1 MNVLTYHN
9 YIVKSAYMEIDNKI
23 MEGIMVPEKNVTKH
37 LWNIWTHWWTARRKA
52 VYMFITNTSEKDNK
66 YAKAEISKNV

>member
-9 YIVKSAYMEIDNKI
+9 YIVKSAHMEIDNKI
-23 MEGIMVPEKNVTKH
+23 MEGIMVPEKNVKKH

-52 VYMFITNTSEKDNK
+52 V
-66 YAKAEISKNV
+66 